1 MASGLNDITLAASGS
16 ATVKLPKAFGSSD
29 AIGTVVEV
37 QTNNPLGE
45 ESFYLELFNKKGSA
59 GRITKK
65 TAKNF
70 LKYIKND
77 VYEGSI
83 FHRSVPGFVLQGGG
97 FSAPEVPTSEGGQIG
112 GLEDFGTVA
121 NQPGNS
127 NLRGTVAMAKLGGQP
142 DSATN
147 QWFVNLED
155 NISLDTQNSGFT
167 VFGRVLGEGMAV
179 VDQLSS
185 TEVYNFGGVLSQL
198 PLWDLRLTDDGVANL
213 YPEDFLVVEAT
224 RKLPS
229 KKQPFTLTV
238 ESSDESLLTATVT
251 KKQRI
256 KLQAAPGARGEAE
269 VSVRSVSS
277 VDGSIQ
283 EDSFD
288 VLIGSGP
295 SSRRG
300 EASARRKP
308 IDVLVSGGSL
318 EQPFYRF
325 FDSEGEELDGL
336 EINVKKTYRFHR
348 LGNAGSHPF
357 YLSDSGLN
365 QPSSRSLKLKGDGNF
380 DEGIIGDESFSL
392 RIKKKH
398 RADFKQNGQLSY
410 FCTSHPTMNGLF
422 SIKGQPQ
429 QTSEGTE
436 AFESGSDLILPL

>member
-1 MASGLNDITLAASGS
+1 M
-16 ATVKLPKAFGSSD
+16 
-29 AIGTVVEV
+29 
-37 QTNNPLGE
+37 
-45 ESFYLELFNKKGSA
+45 
-59 GRITKK
+59 
-65 TAKNF
+65 
-70 LKYIKND
+70 
-77 VYEGSI
+77 
-83 FHRSVPGFVLQGGG
+83 
-97 FSAPEVPTSEGGQIG
+97 
-112 GLEDFGTVA
+112 
-121 NQPGNS
+121 
-127 NLRGTVAMAKLGGQP
+127 
-142 DSATN
+142 
-147 QWFVNLED
+147 
-155 NISLDTQNSGFT
+155 
-167 VFGRVLGEGMAV
+167 
-179 VDQLSS
+179 
-185 TEVYNFGGVLSQL
+185 
-198 PLWDLRLTDDGVANL
+198 ANL
-213 YPEDFLVVEAT
+213 YPEDFLAIETT

-238 ESSDESLLTATVT
+238 ESSDENLLTATVT

-256 KLQAAPGARGEAE
+256 KLQAVPGARGEAE

-300 EASARRKP
+300 EASARRKT

-325 FDSEGEELDGL
+325 FDSEGEEMDGL

-348 LGNAGSHPF
+348 LDNSGSHPF

-410 FCTSHPTMNGLF
+410 FCTSHPSMNGLF

-429 QTSEGTE
+429 QTSVWNE
-436 AFESGSDLILPL
+436 AMEAGSDLTLPF